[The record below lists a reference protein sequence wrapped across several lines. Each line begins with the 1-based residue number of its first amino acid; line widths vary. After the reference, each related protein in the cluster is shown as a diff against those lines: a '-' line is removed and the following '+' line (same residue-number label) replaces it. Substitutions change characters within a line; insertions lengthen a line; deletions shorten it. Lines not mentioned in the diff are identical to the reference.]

1 MKLLLDTH
9 VLLWWLE
16 DDDGLAA
23 GARLAIADP
32 SNDVFVSAATIWEL
46 AIKSGLGKLKLPT
59 DIETLLEEE
68 FFTSLPIS
76 FQHAITAGSLPPHHQ
91 DPFDRMLIAQ
101 AITEGL
107 MLVSRDSRVHAYG
120 VPMITA

>member
-9 VLLWWLE
+9 VLIWWLE
-16 DDDGLAA
+16 DSEGLAS

-32 SNDVFVSAATIWEL
+32 SNDVYVSAATIWEMS
-46 AIKSGLGKLKLPT
+46 IKSALGKLKLPT

-68 FFTSLPIS
+68 SFTALPIT
-76 FQHAITAGSLPPHHQ
+76 FRHAVTAGNLPPHHQ
-91 DPFDRMLIAQ
+91 DPFGRMLVAQ

-107 MLVSRDSRVHAYG
+107 MLVSRDSRIQTYS
-120 VPMITA
+120 VPILPA